1 MIDHPRLAEN
11 LEWGLEL
18 WPSLDRWGPLRGQ
31 TLSVPQLLHIQKPT
45 RKLLALQPRGLFTQQ
60 PHVSPEQVGGRGAA
74 QKQDRPAHRWG
85 RSLPPS
91 RGPSRPG
98 VSLRLGNAKG
108 SVGIR
113 DSAPP
118 PPGPGSG
125 FSCLLSSHHGP
136 RGWTLAAFAPHSPE
150 PSRGFGCPASH
161 LSLGKGLPYRLPREA
176 QPDGAGWGR
185 RSLLGCLQFRGCPGS
200 HGCNP
205 LPQARGLG
213 CSSTLTPSKRLSP
226 GRGEGQG
233 RDRSRCLLFRACLG
247 RARQTRRPLH
257 LLDPL
262 EETQSPAPGGLRGA
276 GGTALPWR
284 DPISFNHRNP
294 LPAPHPRPHSSGGP
308 LWLSPG

>member
-1 MIDHPRLAEN
+1 MGVGALAPPGQMGTFERPNPISPPTPAHAETHSEASRTSAQGFVHTAAPCVPRT
-11 LEWGLEL
+11 G
-18 WPSLDRWGPLRGQ
+18 RG
-31 TLSVPQLLHIQKPT
+31 
-45 RKLLALQPRGLFTQQ
+45 G
-60 PHVSPEQVGGRGAA
+60 GAA

-185 RSLLGCLQFRGCPGS
+185 RSLLGCLQFSAVLALTAATRSHRPG
-200 HGCNP
+200 
-205 LPQARGLG
+205 A
-213 CSSTLTPSKRLSP
+213 
-226 GRGEGQG
+226 
-233 RDRSRCLLFRACLG
+233 
-247 RARQTRRPLH
+247 
-257 LLDPL
+257 
-262 EETQSPAPGGLRGA
+262 
-276 GGTALPWR
+276 
-284 DPISFNHRNP
+284 
-294 LPAPHPRPHSSGGP
+294 
-308 LWLSPG
+308 

>member
-31 TLSVPQLLHIQKPT
+31 TLSAPQLLHMQKPT

-113 DSAPP
+113 LCPSPTRTRFRLFLPLVLPSWDERVD
-118 PPGPGSG
+118 PGS
-125 FSCLLSSHHGP
+125 L
-136 RGWTLAAFAPHSPE
+136 
-150 PSRGFGCPASH
+150 CP
-161 LSLGKGLPYRLPREA
+161 
-176 QPDGAGWGR
+176 
-185 RSLLGCLQFRGCPGS
+185 
-200 HGCNP
+200 
-205 LPQARGLG
+205 
-213 CSSTLTPSKRLSP
+213 TLT
-226 GRGEGQG
+226 
-233 RDRSRCLLFRACLG
+233 RAV
-247 RARQTRRPLH
+247 PWVWV
-257 LLDPL
+257 
-262 EETQSPAPGGLRGA
+262 SGLTSEPA
-276 GGTALPWR
+276 GGSA
-284 DPISFNHRNP
+284 
-294 LPAPHPRPHSSGGP
+294 LPAPP
-308 LWLSPG
+308 